1 MFSVVF
7 PGQGSQKIGMAKELF
22 QSFNLVKNIFS
33 DADKILDLPISKI
46 ILDGPEEKL
55 NSTENTQPAIFL
67 VSYSIFKLAKE
78 EYGVEFNKAQFAAGH
93 SLGEYSAL
101 CCFDV
106 LNFEEVLIALKKRGQ
121 LMQQAVPN
129 GEGGMIV
136 ILGSDLKTIE
146 NILNENV
153 KKYECFIANDN
164 SPQQLV
170 VSGLKKNL
178 NKFSEDLNK
187 YKIKN
192 LDLNVSAP
200 FHCVLMKK
208 ATEHMSE
215 VINNL
220 KINKISKPIIHNYNA
235 KPSSSEKD
243 IKNMLISQ
251 IEGKVRWVESVK
263 YMINNGTN
271 NFVEIGPGK
280 VLSGLIKRIDKKVK
294 IKSINNIIDIKE
306 INLNE

>member
-7 PGQGSQKIGMAKELF
+7 PGQGSQKIAMAKDLF

-33 DADKILDLPISKI
+33 DADKILDLSISKI
-46 ILDGPEEKL
+46 IFEGPQEQL
-55 NSTENTQPAIFL
+55 NLTENAQPAIFL

-78 EYGVEFNKAQFAAGH
+78 EYGFEFNNAQFAAGH

-101 CCFDV
+101 CCFDI
-106 LNFEEVLIALKKRGQ
+106 LNFEEVLVALKKRGQ
-121 LMQQAVPN
+121 FMQQAVPN
-129 GEGGMIV
+129 KQGGMMAV
-136 ILGSDLKTIE
+136 LGSDLRVVE
-146 NILNENV
+146 NILRENI

-164 SPQQLV
+164 SPQQVV
-170 VSGLKKNL
+170 VSGLKDNL
-178 NKFSEDLNK
+178 DKFSEDLNK

-235 KPSSSEKD
+235 KPSTSEKD

-251 IEGKVRWVESVK
+251 IEGKVRWVESIK

-280 VLSGLIKRIDKKVK
+280 VLSGLIKRIDKNVK

-306 INLNE
+306 VNLDG

>member
-7 PGQGSQKIGMAKELF
+7 PGQGSQKIGMAKDLF
-22 QSFNLVKNIFS
+22 QRFSLVKNIFS
-33 DADKILDLPISKI
+33 DADEILNLPISKI

-55 NSTENTQPAIFL
+55 NLTENTQPAIFL

-78 EYGVEFNKAQFAAGH
+78 EYGFEFDKAQFAAGH

-106 LNFEEVLIALKKRGQ
+106 LNFGQVLLALKKRGQ
-121 LMQQAVPN
+121 FMQQAVPN

-136 ILGSDLKTIE
+136 VLGSDLKIIE
-146 NILNENV
+146 EILKNNS
-153 KKYECFIANDN
+153 KNYECFVANDN
-164 SPQQLV
+164 SPKQLV

-178 NKFSEDLNK
+178 DKFSEDLKK
-187 YKIKN
+187 YNIKN
-192 LDLNVSAP
+192 ISLNVSAP

-208 ATEHMSE
+208 ATENMTE

-220 KINKISKPIIHNYNA
+220 KFNKISKPIIHNYNA
-235 KPSSSEKD
+235 KPSFSEKE
-243 IKNMLISQ
+243 IKTMLISQ
-251 IEGKVRWVESVK
+251 IEGKVRWIESVK

-271 NFVEIGPGK
+271 YFIEIGPGN
-280 VLSGLIKRIDKKVK
+280 VLSGLIKRINKNVR
-294 IKSINNIIDIKE
+294 INSINNVIDIKE
-306 INLNE
+306 IK